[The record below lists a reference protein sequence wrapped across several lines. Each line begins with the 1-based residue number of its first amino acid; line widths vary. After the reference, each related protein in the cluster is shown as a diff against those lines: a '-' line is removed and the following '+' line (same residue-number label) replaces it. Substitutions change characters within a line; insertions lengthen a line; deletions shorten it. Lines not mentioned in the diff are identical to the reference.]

1 MADATSTA
9 LPTDGR
15 PIVGPKD
22 AAVTGAAGAKPP
34 TSAPRTADPLE
45 RDVYQVGGGAK
56 TALSLGFLLLLPFFA
71 SLPMMLYQRMVKGL
85 WHDTAGL
92 AVMGL
97 GLTIIMGLLLVNL
110 LRALLSKVEIGDKTV
125 RLTLPSHLGAIPTL
139 FYTTNTVAYD
149 QIAAVEMRREVYG
162 NGLAPVLVRGARLKL
177 KDGTTVLLG
186 HMDEAEADATF
197 PVPTIAHQVAR
208 KAGLTVVETGSVYRR
223 VAKKVFGIKP
233 SDAELVPIA
242 DGDTVR
248 LRSAHKRWMM
258 GLAAAMVILL
268 GLGIVHDVMNA
279 NVDTGERASAATQAA
294 KQPTKAVPKR

>member
-1 MADATSTA
+1 MADVTSTA
-9 LPTDGR
+9 LPANG
-15 PIVGPKD
+15 PISAAAAASDKMSPGSPSM
-22 AAVTGAAGAKPP
+22 AVT
-34 TSAPRTADPLE
+34 TDPAE

-92 AVMGL
+92 AVMGI

-110 LRALLSKVEIGDKTV
+110 LRALLSKVEIGEKTV

-177 KDGTTVLLG
+177 KDGGTVLLG

-223 VAKKVFGIKP
+223 ASKKVLGIKP
-233 SDAELVPIA
+233 SDAELIPIA
-242 DGDTVR
+242 DTEIVR
-248 LRSAHKRWMM
+248 LRAAHKRWMM
-258 GLAAAMVILL
+258 GLAAVMVALL
-268 GLGIVHDVMNA
+268 GLGIVHDVINA
-279 NVDTGERASAATQAA
+279 NVDTGERASTATQVA